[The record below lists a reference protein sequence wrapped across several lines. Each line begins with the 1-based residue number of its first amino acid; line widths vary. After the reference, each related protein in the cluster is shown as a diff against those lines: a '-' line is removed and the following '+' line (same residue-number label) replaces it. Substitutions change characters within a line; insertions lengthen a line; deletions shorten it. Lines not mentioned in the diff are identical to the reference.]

1 MTGVRKEPA
10 QVMYALKAKHIKQ
23 EKTAYGLYFLKK
35 TYHEEYKI
43 TGWPI
48 TIEVN
53 ALLEEKTPEDLGISI
68 SKGLGEDFSNT
79 SGTNNITYE
88 RSPDFPETSYTQDK
102 GLTRYQNLS
111 QDEKETVINGIIST
125 LKNKT

>member
-10 QVMYALKAKHIKQ
+10 QGMYALKAKHINQ

-35 TYHEEYKI
+35 TYHAEYKI
-43 TGWPI
+43 TGWPT

-68 SKGLGEDFSNT
+68 AKRLGEDFSNT
-79 SGTNNITYE
+79 SGTNNITYK
-88 RSPDFPETSYTQDK
+88 RSPDFPETSYTRDK
-102 GLTRYQNLS
+102 RLKRYQNLS
-111 QDEKETVINGIIST
+111 QDEKETVINRIIST